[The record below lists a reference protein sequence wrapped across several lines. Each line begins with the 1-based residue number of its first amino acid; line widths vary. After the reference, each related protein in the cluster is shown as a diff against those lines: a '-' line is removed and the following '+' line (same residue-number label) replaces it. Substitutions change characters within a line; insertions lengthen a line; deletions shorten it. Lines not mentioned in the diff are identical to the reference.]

1 MLRILGE
8 QTYEETVFL
17 PPSPFGMGCSGQ
29 NQQRRQFG
37 ISLSMIQYIYIC
49 IYIYIAQIECI
60 LELGMQRTIAG
71 ASQQLSPYLSVYAST
86 MLIQDS

>member
-37 ISLSMIQYIYIC
+37 ISLSMIQYIYI
-49 IYIYIAQIECI
+49 AQIECI